1 MVRPAEFCDHQR
13 MAEITDVEVDDVDL
27 AVVAYR
33 DEGDWALA
41 ELPDSSL
48 DSVDTIAREL
58 RRYPGDDGALALIAV
73 AEDFVLLVRAHGPEV
88 RVLLS
93 DATAATDWTL
103 ARSAVDHIGVH
114 VDDED
119 DQVPAGDLGICADLG
134 TSAQDMGELLDDEEL
149 YPEEILS
156 DVADSA
162 GFGEQFDALA
172 GLAE

>member
-1 MVRPAEFCDHQR
+1 MTEVSDAEVG
-13 MAEITDVEVDDVDL
+13 EIDL

-33 DEGDWALA
+33 DEGDWRLS
-41 ELPDSSL
+41 ELPGRSL
-48 DSVDTIAREL
+48 DTVDTIAKEL
-58 RRYPGDDGALALIAV
+58 RRYPGENGALALISV
-73 AEDFVLLVRAHGPEV
+73 AEAFVLLVRAQGSLV

-119 DQVPAGDLGICADLG
+119 DQVPAGDLAIVA
-134 TSAQDMGELLDDEEL
+134 DMGMSARDMGALLDDLDL

-156 DVADSA
+156 DVADNV
-162 GFGEQFDALA
+162 GFGEEFDELA
-172 GLAE
+172 GLEA